1 MPALT
6 SDCLTGG
13 WPPGVC
19 EESRSVAAEAPRRCA
34 SCCRSMVDASA
45 WEVPVFWKELPA
57 WPGLVVA
64 GNVDNV
70 GGFDEKFTFMSAG
83 TAAPTL
89 VVQWPPVL
97 VTGMDTSMLLRG
109 CSLSV
114 TLLGTFVEYSF
125 VE

>member
-1 MPALT
+1 M
-6 SDCLTGG
+6 
-13 WPPGVC
+13 
-19 EESRSVAAEAPRRCA
+19 
-34 SCCRSMVDASA
+34 
-45 WEVPVFWKELPA
+45 FWKELPA

-83 TAAPTL
+83 TVVPML

-97 VTGMDTSMLLRG
+97 VTGMHISALLRR
-109 CSLSV
+109 CSVSV